1 MSNSGSTEGHY
12 GSPSQALKP
21 NITMNASNFDVITNF
36 AAQTGTDLLFTVNLF
51 PHDDASGAWNPT
63 NFMTLLEYAVAHNS
77 SVAGWELGEMGC

>member
-1 MSNSGSTEGHY
+1 MSNSGSNAA
-12 GSPSQALKP
+12 SPSQAFAP
-21 NITMNASNFDVITNF
+21 NATMNASNFDVITSF

-77 SVAGWELGEMGC
+77 SVAGWELGETRC